1 MTPLPANLAQNPR
14 LSAWVA
20 VDPDGVLTVRT
31 GKVELGQ
38 GAVTALAAIAA
49 AELDVPLAALRVVAG
64 DTSVAPN
71 EGVTAGSLSIEHGG
85 AAIRVASA
93 MVRTLFVEA
102 AAARLGCS
110 TDEVTLSDGRFVGPG
125 GNDGPGYGDL
135 AVDVDLDSWERHIA
149 INLTGTFYGCRAAIP
164 ALAASGEAATI
175 VNVGS
180 MLAQRAAGGMAAYC
194 ASKAGV
200 THLTKSVALDLAER
214 GLNIRANTVH
224 PGAIRTPMYGR
235 YLNAGGATPEEID
248 AAMVSAHPMGRV
260 GEPEEVAKAIL
271 FLSCEDSS
279 FTSGTDL
286 NVDGASAIRS

>member
-1 MTPLPANLAQNPR
+1 MGR
-14 LSAWVA
+14 M
-20 VDPDGVLTVRT
+20 T
-31 GKVELGQ
+31 GKVALISGGAEGIGGTVAALFVAEGGSVMLGDLQ
-38 GAVTALAAIAA
+38 LDKAKALAAELGPHADA
-49 AELDVPLAALRVVAG
+49 VQLDVR
-64 DTSVAPN
+64 
-71 EGVTAGSLSIEHGG
+71 
-85 AAIRVASA
+85 
-93 MVRTLFVEA
+93 
-102 AAARLGCS
+102 
-110 TDEVTLSDGRFVGPG
+110 
-125 GNDGPGYGDL
+125 DL
-135 AVDVDLDSWERHIA
+135 AQWDAAVAATLARFGKLTTLCNIAGISEPGNTVDVDLDSWERHIA